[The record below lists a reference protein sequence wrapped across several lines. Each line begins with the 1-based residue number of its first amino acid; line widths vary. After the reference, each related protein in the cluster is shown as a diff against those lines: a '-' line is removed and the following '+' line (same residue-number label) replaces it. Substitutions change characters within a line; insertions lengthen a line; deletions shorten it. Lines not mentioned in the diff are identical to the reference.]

1 MNHSAPAPVRRH
13 LRCRCL
19 LAALFTVISMPALQA
34 APPPIIIGV
43 LNDQSGN
50 YADLGGKGSVVA
62 AEMAVEDFGGMVL
75 GRPVTVISA
84 DHQDK
89 ADIASAIASKWFDEQ
104 GVDMITDMTFSSAA
118 LSVQHIAQLRGK
130 VTIDTGA
137 ATSALIGE
145 ACSPTG
151 FMWAFN
157 TYTEAVATTSAI
169 LHQGGDSWA
178 LIVADYAFGQ
188 QLAVDIKTV
197 LARSNGRLLSE
208 QRYAFGASDFSSP
221 LLTAQASGAKIVGLA
236 TGGTDLVN
244 AVKQAAEFG
253 LANKQTIAIYGASV
267 FDVEAIGLDK
277 AKGLFNAES
286 FYWDRTD
293 ASRAFSKRYEARFGR
308 VPAQVQ
314 AAVYSGVLHYLKSIA
329 AAGTD
334 DGVTV
339 ANKMRQAARRWLAA
353 ARYLPVPGQDAAGI
367 QKQMGCLQAPG
378 DDPGGG
384 VGESSGGEQVPVGQ
398 DGGLIKAGPPA

>member
-1 MNHSAPAPVRRH
+1 MKNSVITG
-13 LRCRCL
+13 L
-19 LAALFTVISMPALQA
+19 LAAFFSASVAPALQA
-34 APPPIIIGV
+34 APPPVIIGV

-62 AEMAVEDFGGMVL
+62 AEMAVQDFGATVL

-89 ADIASAIASKWFDEQ
+89 PDVASAIASKWFDEQ

-118 LSVQHIAQLRGK
+118 LSVQHIAQVRNK
-130 VTIDTGA
+130 ITIDTGA

-157 TYTEAVATTSAI
+157 TYTEAVATTTAI
-169 LHQGGDSWA
+169 VQQGGDSWA

-188 QLAVDIKTV
+188 QLAADIKTV
-197 LARSNGRLLSE
+197 LARSNAKLLSE
-208 QRYAFGASDFSSP
+208 RSYAFGAADFSSP

-253 LANKQTIAIYGASV
+253 IGNKQTIAIFGASV

-277 AKGLFNAES
+277 AQGLFNSES

-314 AAVYSGVLHYLKSIA
+314 AAVYSGVLHYLKSVA

-334 DGVTV
+334 AGPAV
-339 ANKMRQAARRWLAA
+339 ANKMRELPVDDMFVQGGKVRADGWLMHDTFLFQVKTPQESKSKWDVYKLLARIPAEEAASPLAA
-353 ARYLPVPGQDAAGI
+353 SKCPLV
-367 QKQMGCLQAPG
+367 KT
-378 DDPGGG
+378 
-384 VGESSGGEQVPVGQ
+384 SG
-398 DGGLIKAGPPA
+398 